1 MLLRTVSNLD
11 DLAYYGKKVLMRV
24 DFNVTIGKDNEIS
37 EDYRIRKTIP
47 TIEYLTKRGA
57 KLVLISHLGRPP
69 NKREEKEYK
78 EDGKIQ
84 PYSTSC
90 TDIDIIK
97 QFSLAPVA
105 KRLSELV
112 EIYNVSF
119 IDDCIGSAVH
129 KEIAQMKKGDI
140 ILLENLRFYREEEL
154 NDYNFSKEL
163 ASLAD
168 IYVNDAFSVSHRKH
182 ASIYGA
188 TRFFDKKLAG
198 LNLQKELEYLSMV
211 KDYPIKPF
219 VLVIGGSKI
228 KDKIGALGNL
238 LPKIDKLLVGGAIA
252 YTFLNANGVKTGDSP
267 IDYDHLQWVKKALST
282 YRNKIFLPIDNI
294 VTSHSFL
301 ELKKEE
307 SSIKEKKKNRKEDN
321 DPSKFDLPSSLAP
334 SSSLLSPSPS
344 SYVSLN
350 KGEIQDGLIGVD
362 IGIETVQHY
371 SSMISQNRTG
381 LIVWIG
387 PMGLFEIGL
396 FRNGTNNIA
405 KSMALAFWRGSKTI
419 IGGGDTLDA
428 LKKAEVSEL
437 EVTHVSTGGGATLT
451 FLAGDEMP
459 GIEILNKIN

>member
-24 DFNVTIGKDNEIS
+24 DFNVTIGKDNEIG
-37 EDYRIRKTIP
+37 EDYRIRMTIP

-57 KLVLISHLGRPP
+57 KLILMSHLGRPT
-69 NKREEKEYK
+69 KTEEKEPK
-78 EDGKIQ
+78 EEDKIQ
-84 PYSTSC
+84 RYSTSRLDMN
-90 TDIDIIK
+90 TIK

-105 KRLSELV
+105 KRLSEL
-112 EIYNVSF
+112 IQMYNVSF
-119 IDDCIGSAVH
+119 IEDCIGPLVQ
-129 KEIAQMKKGDI
+129 KEIAKLERGDI
-140 ILLENLRFYREEEL
+140 LLLENLRFYSGEQL

-188 TRFFDKKLAG
+188 ARLFDKKLAG
-198 LNLQKELEYLSMV
+198 LNLTKELEYLSMV
-211 KDYPIKPF
+211 KDDPVKPF

-238 LPKIDKLLVGGAIA
+238 LPKVDKLLVGGAMA
-252 YTFLNANGVKTGDSP
+252 YTFLNANGVRTGDSP
-267 IDYDHLQWVKKALST
+267 IDYDHFQWVKKALLT
-282 YRNKIFLPIDNI
+282 YRDKIFLPIDHI
-294 VTSHSFL
+294 VTSQSFL
-301 ELKKEE
+301 KIKKEE
-307 SSIKEKKKNRKEDN
+307 LSLKEKKKEGN
-321 DPSKFDLPSSLAP
+321 DSFKVDPLPSAA
-334 SSSLLSPSPS
+334 PSPS
-344 SYVSLN
+344 LVSSPSSFVSLK
-350 KGEIQDGLIGVD
+350 KGAIQDGLLGVD
-362 IGIETVQHY
+362 IGIETVQQY
-371 SSMISQNRTG
+371 SSMISQNRNG
-381 LIVWIG
+381 MIVWIG

-451 FLAGDEMP
+451 FLASDEMP
-459 GIEILNKIN
+459 GIEVLNKIT

>member
-1 MLLRTVSNLD
+1 LLLRTLSNLD

-24 DFNVTIGKDNEIS
+24 DFNVTIGKDNEIG
-37 EDYRIRKTIP
+37 EDYRIRMTIP

-57 KLVLISHLGRPP
+57 KLILMSHLGRPT
-69 NKREEKEYK
+69 KTEEKESK
-78 EDGKIQ
+78 EEDKIQ
-84 PYSTSC
+84 RYSTSR
-90 TDIDIIK
+90 IDMETIK

-105 KRLSELV
+105 KRLSEL
-112 EIYNVSF
+112 IQMYNVSF
-119 IDDCIGSAVH
+119 IDDCIGPLVQ
-129 KEIAQMKKGDI
+129 KQIAKMERGDI
-140 ILLENLRFYREEEL
+140 LLLENLRFYSGEEL

-188 TRFFDKKLAG
+188 AKLFDKKLAG
-198 LNLQKELEYLSMV
+198 LNLTKELEYLSMV
-211 KDYPIKPF
+211 KDDPVKPF

-238 LPKIDKLLVGGAIA
+238 LPKVDKLLVGGAMA
-252 YTFLNANGVKTGDSP
+252 YTFLNANGVRTGDSP
-267 IDYDHLQWVKKALST
+267 IDYDHFQWVKKALLT
-282 YRNKIFLPIDNI
+282 YRDKIFLPIDHI
-294 VTSHSFL
+294 VTSQSFL
-301 ELKKEE
+301 KIKKEE
-307 SSIKEKKKNRKEDN
+307 LSLKEKKKEGNDDN
-321 DPSKFDLPSSLAP
+321 SKVDPLPSAT
-334 SSSLLSPSPS
+334 PSPS
-344 SYVSLN
+344 LVSSPSSFVSLN
-350 KGEIQDGLIGVD
+350 KGAIQDGLLGVD
-362 IGIETVQHY
+362 IGIETVQQY
-371 SSMISQNRTG
+371 SSMISQNRNG
-381 LIVWIG
+381 MIVWIG
-387 PMGLFEIGL
+387 PMGVFEIGL

-459 GIEILNKIN
+459 GIEVLNKIN